1 MPKKI
6 FAIYDLNIMPY
17 SIGDII
23 TFIAFVQIAGYR
35 NNTDKYDMCFI
46 ANHTG
51 NGDNIFNKLI
61 DKNNR
66 LHYYMK
72 LIDCLQINDSIESI
86 YFCNDYTEFYKLYQ
100 SKISDS
106 IPWPPLSVVQSQTYL
121 HYIIYDGIKNFYNAT
136 NLLPPVFNSMNLTKW
151 AYDYFV
157 SCTDNLFPVTI
168 NIRNN
173 KLFSQHRNSHIDS
186 WINFFSYCSGKYP
199 VKFIIICAK
208 SEIDERFY
216 ECANAIV
223 SKNDNLTISQEIAL
237 VASSL
242 FHMGAASGPATIAP
256 FVDHPSIL
264 VNADLLPYIDKY
276 NGSLVYFRD
285 NRHVRLSFSKTLQ
298 YYSTFPETTEY
309 LIQEFTTLLKAV
321 DMNDWKHKC
330 NYWQNCAEKM
340 PYSWLD

>member
-35 NNTDKYDMCFI
+35 NNSDKYDICFI

-51 NGDNIFNKLI
+51 NGNNVFNKLI
-61 DKNNR
+61 NRSNR

-72 LIDCLQINDSIESI
+72 LMDCLQINDSIESI
-86 YFCNDYTEFYKLYQ
+86 YFCNDYSEFFKLYE
-100 SKISDS
+100 SKASTS
-106 IPWPPLSVVQSQTYL
+106 IPWPPLSVIQSQTYL
-121 HYIIYDGIKNFYNAT
+121 HYIIYDGIKNFYNDT
-136 NLLPPVFNSMNLTKW
+136 SLLPPVFNSTNLTKW
-151 AYDYFV
+151 AYDYFA
-157 SCTDNLFPVTI
+157 SWGENFFPVTV
-168 NIRNN
+168 NVRNN

-186 WINFFSYCSGKYP
+186 WIDFFLYCSDKFP
-199 VKFIIICAK
+199 VKFVMICAK

-216 ECANAIV
+216 GCTNVIV
-223 SKNDNLTISQEIAL
+223 SKDSNITISQEIAL
-237 VASSL
+237 VANSL

-264 VNADLLPYIDKY
+264 VNADLLPYMDKY
-276 NGSLVYFRD
+276 NGSLVYYRD
-285 NRHVRLSFSKTLQ
+285 NRHVRLSFSKPWQ

-309 LIQEFTTLLKAV
+309 LINEFRALLKAV
-321 DMNDWKHKC
+321 NMNDWKRKC
-330 NYWQNCAEKM
+330 HSWNQRTTEM
-340 PYSWLD
+340 PFSWLD